1 MSMAVEEKAL
11 SQEEKELE
19 EAIRLSQLEFQKEE
33 EKRVEET
40 KKVEEPKASPKK
52 QSLLGPLPPLVLAT
66 SKPNRPIQDFK
77 EEESRLKQEIDEL
90 RKKEEERKEKEK
102 AEQEN
107 SE

>member
-1 MSMAVEEKAL
+1 M
-11 SQEEKELE
+11 
-19 EAIRLSQLEFQKEE
+19 
-33 EKRVEET
+33 EET